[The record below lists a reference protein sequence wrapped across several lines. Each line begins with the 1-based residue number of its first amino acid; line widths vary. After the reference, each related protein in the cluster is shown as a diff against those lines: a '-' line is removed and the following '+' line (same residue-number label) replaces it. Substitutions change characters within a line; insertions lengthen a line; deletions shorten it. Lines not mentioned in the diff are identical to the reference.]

1 MKKRIPESELIISP
15 DGSVYHLALRPEEL
29 ASLVFVVGDPDR
41 VSQVSKYFDSVEVKK
56 QHREFL
62 SETGYIGKKRI
73 TCLSTG
79 IGTDNIDI
87 VLNELDAL
95 VNIDFETRT
104 IKDTLSSLDIIR
116 LGTSGG
122 IQADMEVDSFIAS
135 AFGIGLDGLLGYYD
149 YTPKFSEWDYLLYP
163 AIKDFGITPFITA
176 ANDVL
181 LQKYASDID
190 KGVTITN
197 TGFYGPQ
204 GRMVRAE
211 VKNKNYIDM
220 LCNIRM
226 GNHRITNMEMETSAI
241 YGLSEMLGHRA
252 LSINAIIANRSR
264 GTFSKDPLA
273 AVDKMIQ
280 NILSKI

>member
-1 MKKRIPESELIISP
+1 MKNRIPESELIISP
-15 DGSVYHLALRPEEL
+15 DGSIYHLALRPEEL

-41 VSQVSKYFDSVEVKK
+41 VSQVSKYFDSIEVKK

-62 SETGYIGKKRI
+62 SETGYIGNKRI

-104 IKDTLSSLDIIR
+104 VKDTISSIDVIR

-122 IQADMEVDSFIAS
+122 IQADMEVDTYIAS
-135 AFGIGLDGLLGYYD
+135 AYGIGLDGLLGYYD
-149 YTPKFSEWDYLLYP
+149 YNSKFTDWNDLLYP
-163 AIKDFGITPFITA
+163 AIKDFGITPFITSC
-176 ANDVL
+176 NEDL
-181 LQKYASDID
+181 LNKYAYDLD

-204 GRMVRAE
+204 GRMVRAA

-226 GNHRITNMEMETSAI
+226 GEHRITNMEMETSAI

>member
-1 MKKRIPESELIISP
+1 M
-15 DGSVYHLALRPEEL
+15 
-29 ASLVFVVGDPDR
+29 
-41 VSQVSKYFDSVEVKK
+41 
-56 QHREFL
+56 
-62 SETGYIGKKRI
+62 
-73 TCLSTG
+73 
-79 IGTDNIDI
+79 
-87 VLNELDAL
+87 DAL
-95 VNIDFETRT
+95 VNIDFETRS
-104 IKDTLSSLDIIR
+104 IKDDLRSLDIIR

-135 AFGIGLDGLLGYYD
+135 AYGVGLDGLLGYYD
-149 YTPKFSEWDYLLYP
+149 YAPKYEDWNALLYP

-176 ANDVL
+176 ANNDL
-181 LQKYASDID
+181 LQKYAYDLD

-220 LCNIRM
+220 LCSIRM

-252 LSINAIIANRSR
+252 LSINAIIANRSN
-264 GTFSKDPLA
+264 GTFSNAPLE
-273 AVDKMIQ
+273 AVDKMIK

>member
-1 MKKRIPESELIISP
+1 MKTRIPESELIISP
-15 DGSVYHLALRPEEL
+15 DGSIYHLALRPEEL
-29 ASLVFVVGDPDR
+29 APLVFVVGDPDR

-56 QHREFL
+56 QHREFI
-62 SETGYIGKKRI
+62 SETGYIGKQRI

-104 IKDTLSSLDIIR
+104 IKDDLRSLDIIR

-135 AFGIGLDGLLGYYD
+135 AYGVGLDGLLGYYD
-149 YTPKFSEWDYLLYP
+149 YAPKYEDWNALLYP

-176 ANDVL
+176 ANNDL
-181 LQKYASDID
+181 LQKYAYDLD

-252 LSINAIIANRSR
+252 LSINAIIANRSN
-264 GTFSKDPLA
+264 GTFSNAPLD
-273 AVDKMIQ
+273 AVDKMIK